1 MQTYRL
7 YVNQP
12 LIKNNTIVL
21 SDTDFHYIKNV
32 IRLKE
37 NDIINVFNAKDGE
50 FKAKLNNIT
59 KTSVKIIPLEKLD
72 KEHGVKKNI
81 AVLFAPLKS
90 NNNEL
95 VIEKLTELGVNIV
108 NPILTQ
114 HTVVRKVNLNRLQL
128 IAKQATEQCQ
138 RLDIPKILEAEDL
151 YIALQKYPDYGVIFC
166 NEHEEKTSIKD
177 AINSIKNENLLLLFG
192 PEGGFSKQ
200 EVDGILNL
208 KNVTSVSLGKNILR
222 AETSIILA
230 TGFVCIS
237 LS

>member
-1 MQTYRL
+1 MQTYRI

-21 SDTDFHYIKNV
+21 SDADFHYIKNV

-50 FKAKLNNIT
+50 FKAVLKNLT
-59 KTSVKIIPLEKLD
+59 KTFAKIIPLEKLD

-95 VIEKLTELGVNIV
+95 VIEKLTELGVNII
-108 NPILTQ
+108 NPVLTQ
-114 HTVVRKVNLNRLQL
+114 HAVVRKVKLNRLQL

-138 RLDIPKILEAEDL
+138 RLDIPEILEAEDF
-151 YIALQKYPDYGVIFC
+151 YVALQKYPDYSVIFC
-166 NEHEEKTSIKD
+166 NEYEEKTNIKE
-177 AINSIKNENLLLLFG
+177 AISNIKIKNLLLLFG

-200 EVDGILNL
+200 EVDRILNL

-222 AETSIILA
+222 AETAIIVA
-230 TGFVCIS
+230 VGFVCIS